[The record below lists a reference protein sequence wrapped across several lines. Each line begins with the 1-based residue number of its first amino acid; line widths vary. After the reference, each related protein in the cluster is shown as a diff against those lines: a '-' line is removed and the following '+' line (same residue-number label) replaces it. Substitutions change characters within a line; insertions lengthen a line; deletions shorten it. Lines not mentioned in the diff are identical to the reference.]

1 MEKKVENPCS
11 MTLLFVILFVL
22 SMTQIKRAYTVQRF
36 FFKKHQNSRFMYIVS
51 FYTKEHYLSFDAESI
66 MLSILHLTG
75 VCFFFYKITVR
86 YWKNTYRA
94 IVMQSIA

>member
-1 MEKKVENPCS
+1 MFYDTV
-11 MTLLFVILFVL
+11 LFVILFVL

-66 MLSILHLTG
+66 MLLCYQFSIWLG
-75 VCFFFYKITVR
+75 FFFFFLQDYC
-86 YWKNTYRA
+86 
-94 IVMQSIA
+94 